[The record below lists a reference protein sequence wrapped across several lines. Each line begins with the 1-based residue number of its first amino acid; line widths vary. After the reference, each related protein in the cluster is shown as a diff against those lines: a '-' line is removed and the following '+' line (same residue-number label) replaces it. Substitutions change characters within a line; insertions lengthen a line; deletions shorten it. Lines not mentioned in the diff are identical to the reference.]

1 MIRKIPALTV
11 IVLMASVLLGQQ
23 KTVTITGNL
32 IDNACA
38 ESAKDLDTRA
48 KNHPTSC
55 ALMEKCQSSGYAVY
69 ADHKLYKLDDKGNDS
84 AAGLLKNTKTTKGV
98 GNDIKKPGQDEVCS
112 ERIPVRTLVQLHRL
126 HRTASRAMLAS
137 TTGAVGG
144 GGLVAFAQ
152 TIPGWCP
159 RIIERPP

>member
-1 MIRKIPALTV
+1 MSRKILALTV
-11 IVLMASVLLGQQ
+11 VALMASVLLGQQ

-98 GNDIKKPGQDEVCS
+98 RVAVEGTVDGDTIHVTKLTEVTDT
-112 ERIPVRTLVQLHRL
+112 VN
-126 HRTASRAMLAS
+126 
-137 TTGAVGG
+137 
-144 GGLVAFAQ
+144 
-152 TIPGWCP
+152 
-159 RIIERPP
+159 